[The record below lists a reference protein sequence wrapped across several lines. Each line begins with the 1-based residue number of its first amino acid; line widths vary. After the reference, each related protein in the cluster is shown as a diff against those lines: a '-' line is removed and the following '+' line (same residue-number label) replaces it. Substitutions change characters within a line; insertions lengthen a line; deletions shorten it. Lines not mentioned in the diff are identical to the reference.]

1 MANKGIVMLMDKGL
15 SEAKLPNTDYQNIKA
30 EFDKLCDEQESLY
43 KQEFEAVFK
52 ELHKLDTT
60 LTKNYPCTKDEDL
73 LNEAFRVAGVETDE
87 AFCADFKKYNALFVE
102 GKELQ
107 KKGLELLARNYPRK
121 RKQVGGWNFVP
132 ITIVGTP
139 ELIQI
144 VDEIKERDA
153 QEGKGLFANI
163 TQIPKE
169 DEALDDYLGVEA
181 YGLKCS
187 FVTFLDE
194 LKQYSIVGGDKPF
207 FSDEMT
213 RGLFTFLK
221 EAATYL
227 KEHTDKPQSIKNEI
241 ARLVKSFDSI
251 PHWGLFLQILF
262 LQGLCRLLEGVNINE
277 GDNGYNE
284 ACSLYNWLSLLL
296 GEKEVKFCFQPY
308 EEKDLEILNPLC
320 TYLMSTRMGQE
331 VQKRFKPEQA
341 APEPQQEKAKPT
353 RGKGRPKETLK
364 DKMIDDA
371 NGEKLQKM
379 HSKMNGKKGK
389 DATLIVLACI
399 KNGWLTRPTY
409 TQVKNEF
416 GDIGSKTGYN
426 RYLNENMFT
435 DKEIEGAINSL
446 D

>member
-207 FSDEMT
+207 FSNEMT

-296 GEKEVKFCFQPY
+296 GEKEVKFCF
-308 EEKDLEILNPLC
+308 
-320 TYLMSTRMGQE
+320 
-331 VQKRFKPEQA
+331 
-341 APEPQQEKAKPT
+341 